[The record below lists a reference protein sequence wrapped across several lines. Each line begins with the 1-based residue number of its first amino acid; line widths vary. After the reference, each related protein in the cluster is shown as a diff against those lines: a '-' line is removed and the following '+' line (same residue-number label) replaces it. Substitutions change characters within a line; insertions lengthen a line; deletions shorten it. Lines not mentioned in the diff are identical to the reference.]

1 MAKKN
6 EEKKPRKRTRFGSVD
21 QLKSGQWR
29 ARYSYKGKRYTAHKT
44 WTDEDR
50 AHRWIQ
56 AEADLIDKGIWS
68 DPDLRA
74 AKDAALEVTINQAVD
89 QWISNIGHLA
99 QSSRDLYQS
108 IRRNRIEPYLS
119 KVTLADF
126 TTQHAVSWMDTL
138 HSKHG
143 GKTKRNADAYKL
155 LHVVLEK
162 QVDLGT
168 IPVNPCRVRDA
179 TKVSGTTEKV
189 VPTSEQLQTIVKNMP
204 EHLRAGTQVAAWCGL
219 RPAEWQELRRSDIVP
234 IKRKGK
240 PDGVQLRIDRQAHK
254 KGGKW
259 YVTLPKGG
267 KTRTVILPDHL
278 VPVLDE
284 QLEKFSQK
292 GHDGLLFPNI
302 DGEQL
307 TRQKYYNAFKIRAA
321 QAGCPKASPHSL
333 RHYAGTAYAQVG
345 ATVKETMDYLGH
357 TSERVA
363 MQYQHTA
370 QNRPQHLAAAMA
382 ALATQQAD
390 TDTDTAEKDTDH
402 EQ

>member
-6 EEKKPRKRTRFGSVD
+6 EETKPPKRTRFGSVD

-29 ARYSYKGKRYTAHKT
+29 ARYSHKGKRYTARKT
-44 WTDEDR
+44 WTEKKY
-50 AHRWIQ
+50 AQRWIDRE
-56 AEADLIDKGIWS
+56 AELIDLGTWS

-119 KVTLADF
+119 KATLGDF
-126 TTQHAVSWMDTL
+126 TPQQAVAWMDTL

-168 IPVNPCRVRDA
+168 IPVNPCRVKDA
-179 TKVSGTTEKV
+179 TKVNGTTEKV
-189 VPTSEQLQTIVKNMP
+189 VPTPEQLQTIVTNMP

-219 RPAEWQELRRSDIVP
+219 RPAEWQELRRSDVVRT
-234 IKRKGK
+234 KRKGQS
-240 PDGVQLRIDRQAHK
+240 DRVQLRIDRQAHK
-254 KGGKW
+254 KVGKW

-284 QLEKFSQK
+284 QLEKFAQA
-292 GHDGLLFPNI
+292 GRDGLLFPNI

-307 TRQKYYNAFKIRAA
+307 TRQKYYNAFKIRAE

-357 TSERVA
+357 SSERVA

-370 QNRPQHLAAAMA
+370 QSRPDHLAAAMA
-382 ALATQQAD
+382 ALASQHAATG
-390 TDTDTAEKDTDH
+390 TDTTEQDTND
-402 EQ
+402 